1 LSLMGKRGMPYIANI
16 CYQKAHYAA
25 NGISELENY
34 SLPYSNEFLMEF
46 VVKTTHSAIDV
57 TNYCAAKGISIMRA
71 LTDES
76 NSLLLIA
83 VTEKRTIDEINHLI
97 KCLKEFS

>member
-1 LSLMGKRGMPYIANI
+1 
-16 CYQKAHYAA
+16 
-25 NGISELENY
+25 
-34 SLPYSNEFLMEF
+34 MEF
-46 VVKTTHSAIDV
+46 VVKTTHSAFDV
-57 TNYCAAKGISIMRA
+57 TNYCAGKGVSIMRA

-76 NSLLLIA
+76 DSLLLIA

>member
-1 LSLMGKRGMPYIANI
+1 MGAKGLPYIATI

-25 NGISELENY
+25 NGISELKNY

-57 TNYCAAKGISIMRA
+57 TNYCAEKGVSIMRA
-71 LTDES
+71 LSDES
-76 NSLLLIA
+76 DSLLLIA

>member
-1 LSLMGKRGMPYIANI
+1 
-16 CYQKAHYAA
+16 
-25 NGISELENY
+25 
-34 SLPYSNEFLMEF
+34 MEF

-57 TNYCAAKGISIMRA
+57 TNYCAEKGVSIMRA
-71 LTDES
+71 LSDES
-76 NSLLLIA
+76 DSLLLIA

>member
-1 LSLMGKRGMPYIANI
+1 MPYIANI
-16 CYQKAHYAA
+16 CHQKAHYAA

-46 VVKTTHSAIDV
+46 VMKTTLSAIDV
-57 TNYCAAKGISIMRA
+57 TNYCAAKGVSIMRA

-76 NSLLLIA
+76 DSLLLIA

>member
-1 LSLMGKRGMPYIANI
+1 MPYIANI
-16 CYQKAHYAA
+16 CHQKARYAA
-25 NGISELENY
+25 NGISRLENY

-57 TNYCAAKGISIMRA
+57 TNYCSAKSVSIMRA

-76 NSLLLIA
+76 DSLLLIA
-83 VTEKRTIDEINHLI
+83 VTEKRTINEINHLI